1 MINIYGE
8 QESRVTQNDIE
19 NRWIRIFNEIAKIEN
34 RSESCIIV
42 GDLNKHIG
50 CDELGVRNNHP
61 KVTFG
66 GELVR
71 ALLADGNYICLNNH
85 PNAKG
90 GAFTRV
96 DPAFPHSKSCLD
108 LVIISRNL
116 LKYFLSITIDSD
128 RKFSPVRPINKKE
141 SRYSDHFPIIVEF
154 KNIPLREQ
162 AKPFRNS
169 HTIWNT
175 KKQGGWEAFKTST
188 DKKDTFIDVFNDQ
201 KTTTEVAR
209 DIDKKVNKLKFSAFG
224 KIKVKSKNVDIE
236 LKKLKP
242 VLR

>member
-1 MINIYGE
+1 MLALRVGPGFHKAIVGPGLRPALGFSA

-128 RKFSPVRPINKKE
+128 RKFSPIRPIN
-141 SRYSDHFPIIVEF
+141 SGLLQR
-154 KNIPLREQ
+154 R
-162 AKPFRNS
+162 
-169 HTIWNT
+169 
-175 KKQGGWEAFKTST
+175 KQRL
-188 DKKDTFIDVFNDQ
+188 D
-201 KTTTEVAR
+201 
-209 DIDKKVNKLKFSAFG
+209 
-224 KIKVKSKNVDIE
+224 
-236 LKKLKP
+236 P
-242 VLR
+242 